1 MRPLL
6 APLAAL
12 ILVALLALA
21 TGAAGQTTCT
31 LDQPFLDD
39 VVCLGNATEAEA
51 TALANN
57 PTALETLRG
66 WCAANSRCAQLYG
79 QDGAPKLDLFVHLFQ
94 TTLNEPVSQAHL
106 EDPLL
111 DLLCNKTLEEF
122 MAAAWVVTL
131 TSQILDTSVC
141 DINERPV
148 LRDDGT
154 VKCVCRPGSVCDL
167 SSSSIVYEIITVVVV
182 ILSVVASVGAS
193 LWRQSRL
200 GSASAA

>member
-1 MRPLL
+1 MRQ
-6 APLAAL
+6 LAAL
-12 ILVALLALA
+12 LAGALLLALA
-21 TGAAGQTTCT
+21 LAMGAGAQTTCT

-39 VVCLGNATEAEA
+39 VVCTGNATEAEA

-57 PTALETLRG
+57 PSALDTLRG
-66 WCAANSRCAQLYG
+66 WCAANARCAQLYG

-94 TTLNEPVSQAHL
+94 TTLNEPVADAHL

-111 DLLCNKTLEEF
+111 DLLCNKTIEEF
-122 MAAAWVVTL
+122 MEAAWVVTL
-131 TSQILDTSVC
+131 TNQILDASVC

-167 SSSSIVYEIITVVVV
+167 TSHTLVYEIIMLVVIVVSVVVQ
-182 ILSVVASVGAS
+182 IGTS
-193 LWRQSRL
+193 LWRQTRL
-200 GSASAA
+200 KSNVA

>member
-1 MRPLL
+1 MRQ
-6 APLAAL
+6 LAAL
-12 ILVALLALA
+12 LAGALLLALALA
-21 TGAAGQTTCT
+21 TGAGAQTTCT

-39 VVCLGNATEAEA
+39 VVCTGNATEAEA

-57 PTALETLRG
+57 PSALDTLRG
-66 WCAANSRCAQLYG
+66 WCAANARCAQLYG

-94 TTLNEPVSQAHL
+94 TTLNEPVADAHL

-111 DLLCNKTLEEF
+111 DLLCNKTIEEF
-122 MAAAWVVTL
+122 MEAAWVVTL
-131 TSQILDTSVC
+131 TTQILDASVC

-167 SSSSIVYEIITVVVV
+167 TSHTLVYEIIMLVVIVVSVVVQ
-182 ILSVVASVGAS
+182 IGTS
-193 LWRQSRL
+193 LWRQTRL
-200 GSASAA
+200 KSNVA